1 MRKKN
6 DINSDSLSLIFLIN
20 IYRCTCSYISQ
31 QCTSVLMYQYLFVYF
46 SIECLF
52 LNIVGPITHQGCA
65 NKLSYCALLH
75 YIFLQMICRFLDSAS
90 SCLKY
95 WSSQGSAQKSNY
107 QLEKNKKKIGHSRKL
122 SKYEEFIMTLTRLRL
137 AVFTTFFQQI
147 HLGYFYCTCF
157 PNFYNMGQFD
167 VQRFWPS
174 TLSLVIKKFLPKS
187 FKRSYTNNVCIFDC
201 TELFVRK
208 PRSPGHEIAADRR
221 FLICNLLLERPAK
234 LGMPFFFFYKEM

>member
-1 MRKKN
+1 
-6 DINSDSLSLIFLIN
+6 
-20 IYRCTCSYISQ
+20 
-31 QCTSVLMYQYLFVYF
+31 MYQYLFVYF

-167 VQRFWPS
+167 VQRFWPH
-174 TLSLVIKKFLPKS
+174 LVQSLRS
-187 FKRSYTNNVCIFDC
+187 FNQSHSNVHIPIM
-201 TELFVRK
+201 FV
-208 PRSPGHEIAADRR
+208 
-221 FLICNLLLERPAK
+221 FLIAQSCLYGNPDLQVMKSRQIDD
-234 LGMPFFFFYKEM
+234 F